1 MKLKIAGFVE
11 NVRPYD
17 VRIVAEGE
25 GASVDLFVER
35 ARIKKRTRIKKFPIE
50 LESRADRE

>member
-35 ARIKKRTRIKKFPIE
+35 ARIKKSEDKEEDEDKE
-50 LESRADRE
+50 VSD

>member
-35 ARIKKRTRIKKFPIE
+35 ARIKKFPIE

>member
-35 ARIKKRTRIKKFPIE
+35 ARIKKEDKEGDEDKE
-50 LESRADRE
+50 VSD